1 LLNWHSGAKV
11 MEERLTELESRI
23 AFQEDTIQ
31 KLNDVIVQ
39 QQHLIEQ
46 IVIKQKI
53 MQDQLSAMEPSLLAD
68 QERETPPPH
77 Y

>member
-1 LLNWHSGAKV
+1 

-23 AFQEDTIQ
+23 AFQEDAIQ

-39 QQHLIEQ
+39 QQHMIDQ
-46 IVIKQKI
+46 IALRQKLL
-53 MQDQLSAMEPSLLAD
+53 QDQLSAIEPALLAG
-68 QERETPPPH
+68 EEHETPPPH

>member
-1 LLNWHSGAKV
+1 